1 MSNSTY
7 HHGDLKNAL
16 IQAGIDIISEKGIQ
30 ELSIRNAA
38 KRIGVSHTAPY
49 RHFKSKEEL
58 VVAIAVKG
66 FDILENTIEK
76 AVANLSKSDPSALI
90 EGCRAYIQFAISH
103 PNYYRIMFG
112 DIIKNKTDYPDF
124 FKAYDIS
131 FQKLIHIIVN
141 QVNHHKKD
149 KIDLEITAIAVWS
162 MLHGYCLLVLDN
174 EKNRHVGSKGQ
185 IDLLLQ
191 KVTGL

>member
-1 MSNSTY
+1 MNNNTY

-16 IQAGIDIISEKGIQ
+16 IQAGIDIISEQGIQ
-30 ELSIRNAA
+30 KLSIRNAA
-38 KRIGVSHTAPY
+38 KKIGVSHTAPY

-76 AVANLSKSDPSALI
+76 AVANLSKSDPLSLI
-90 EGCRAYIQFAISH
+90 EGCRAYIQFAISY

-112 DIIKNKTDYPDF
+112 DTIKNKTDYPDF
-124 FKAYDIS
+124 LKAYELS
-131 FQKLIHIIVN
+131 FRKLIHVIVN

-149 KIDLEITAIAVWS
+149 KTDLEITAIAVWS

-174 EKNRHVGSKGQ
+174 EKDRHVGTKGQ